1 MNPKWQLVLTLWLLL
16 AWPTSAD
23 EVYRCM
29 ENGVTKFSALPC
41 GDIATM
47 SQYDVN
53 RAESIEDY
61 WLKQKRKL
69 QQKLDERQ
77 SRAEE
82 YVNGYPSLNP
92 EIKQAILECRITHGM
107 TKKQVYLSWNI
118 LPEGERKEV
127 SRESSLTF
135 YKYKR
140 APICR
145 KDKFKEAD
153 LTFNNRTQL
162 LVGWN
167 IRH

>member
-1 MNPKWQLVLTLWLLL
+1 MTRCWLATLVLIVGASFSTQ
-16 AWPTSAD
+16 AD
-23 EVYRCM
+23 EVYRCV
-29 ENGVTKFSALPC
+29 EKGVTKFSALPC
-41 GDIATM
+41 GDQETM
-47 SQYDVN
+47 TQYDVT

-69 QQKLDERQ
+69 QKKLDERQ
-77 SRAEE
+77 IRAEQ
-82 YVNGYPSLNP
+82 YVDGYPSLNSK
-92 EIKQAILECRITHGM
+92 IKEAILECRITQGM
-107 TKKQVYLSWNI
+107 TRKQVYLSWNV
-118 LPEGERKEV
+118 LPEGERREV
-127 SRESSLTF
+127 NRESSLTF

>member
-1 MNPKWQLVLTLWLLL
+1 MTRCWLATFTFLMGVSFS
-16 AWPTSAD
+16 AQAD
-23 EVYRCM
+23 EVYRCV
-29 ENGVTKFSALPC
+29 EKGVTKFSALPC
-41 GDIATM
+41 GDHETM
-47 SQYDVN
+47 TQYDVS

-61 WLKQKRKL
+61 WLKQKEKL
-69 QQKLDERQ
+69 QKKLDERQ
-77 SRAEE
+77 VRAEE
-82 YVNGYPSLNP
+82 YVEGYPSLNVK
-92 EIKQAILECRITHGM
+92 IKEAILECRITRGM
-107 TKKQVYLSWNI
+107 TRKQVYLSWNI
-118 LPEGERKEV
+118 LPEAERREV

-140 APICR
+140 TPICR

>member
-1 MNPKWQLVLTLWLLL
+1 MKQMWGIQLTMLIFSVW
-16 AWPTSAD
+16 SVQAD
-23 EVYRCM
+23 EVYRCV

-41 GDIATM
+41 GDSETM
-47 SQYDVN
+47 TQYDVK

-61 WLKQKRKL
+61 WLKQKHKL
-69 QQKLDERQ
+69 QKKLDERQ
-77 SRAEE
+77 KRAEQ
-82 YVNGYPSLNP
+82 YVQGYPSLNP
-92 EIKQAILECRITHGM
+92 KIKEAILECRIARGM
-107 TKKQVYLSWNI
+107 TRKQVYLSWNV
-118 LPEGERKEV
+118 LPEGERREV

-140 APICR
+140 SPICL

>member
-1 MNPKWQLVLTLWLLL
+1 MKQAWLLVISML
-16 AWPTSAD
+16 FLSGSGMAD
-23 EVYRCM
+23 EVYRCV

-41 GDIATM
+41 GDASNMT
-47 SQYDVN
+47 QYDVT

-69 QQKLDERQ
+69 QKKLDERQ
-77 SRAEE
+77 ERAEE

-92 EIKQAILECRITHGM
+92 GIKEAILECRITRGM
-107 TKKQVYLSWNI
+107 TRKQVYLSWNI
-118 LPEGERKEV
+118 LPEDERREV

-135 YKYKR
+135 YKYR
-140 APICR
+140 RSPICA
-145 KDKFKEAD
+145 KKKVKEAD

>member
-1 MNPKWQLVLTLWLLL
+1 MLVGLLL
-16 AWPTSAD
+16 VSSPALAD
-23 EVYRCM
+23 EVYRCV

-41 GDIATM
+41 GDLDTM
-47 SQYDVN
+47 TQYDVT

-69 QQKLDERQ
+69 QKKLDERQ
-77 SRAEE
+77 VRAEA
-82 YVNGYPSLNP
+82 YVNGYPSLSQ
-92 EIKQAILECRITHGM
+92 EIKDAILECRITQGM
-107 TKKQVYLSWNI
+107 TRKQVYLAWSI
-118 LPEGERKEV
+118 LPEDERREV

-135 YKYKR
+135 YKYTR
-140 APICR
+140 SPICL
-145 KDKFKEAD
+145 KNKFKEAD